1 MDPVVAAAN
10 MDTDEIICVDE
21 LRQRLVALA
30 EMAYQS
36 TGRRRVKNPRIWS
49 IHDLEILTRGRTAP
63 QETVAQSADVSDVGA
78 SAPEEG
84 AVAVLA
90 TMDGSFWGR
99 PGPDDPAFLAPG
111 EKVKPGDTIGLME
124 IMKTFSPI
132 RAEIS
137 GTWLLT
143 ALEDGEPIQPGKV
156 VGWVRPD

>member
-1 MDPVVAAAN
+1 MDPVVAASN
-10 MDTDEIICVDE
+10 MDTDEIVCVDE

-49 IHDLEILTRGRTAP
+49 IHDLEVLTRGRTAEP
-63 QETVAQSADVSDVGA
+63 VSAPEPVRTGA
-78 SAPEEG
+78 DITAPEEG

-99 PGPDDPAFLAPG
+99 PRPDDSAFLSPG
-111 EKVKPGDTIGLME
+111 DAVKPGDTIGLME

-132 RAEIS
+132 RAAIS
-137 GTWLLT
+137 GTWLVT